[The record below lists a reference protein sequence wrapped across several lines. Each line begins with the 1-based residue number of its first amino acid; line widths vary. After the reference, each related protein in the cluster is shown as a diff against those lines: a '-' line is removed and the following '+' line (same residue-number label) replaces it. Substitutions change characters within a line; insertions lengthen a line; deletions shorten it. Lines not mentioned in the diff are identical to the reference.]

1 MGLQWDIIG
10 EAGLQYFGKM
20 SASISHELK
29 NSLAIINEQAGLL
42 EDFSLLAEKGRPID
56 PERMKGLAGKIIQQV
71 RRADGIIKN
80 MNRFAHSVDAPVK
93 NVDLS
98 EFLGFVVAL
107 SARLAALRGVTLVS
121 VTQENP
127 VEIAT
132 NPFILKN
139 LLWLCLDF
147 AMNWTGEEKNIRLTA
162 EKAGSGARLRITQIR
177 GLTKEATD
185 GFPTEQ
191 EKALLDILKAEIA
204 AHAESGE
211 IVITLSPSS
220 AL

>member
-56 PERMKGLAGKIIQQV
+56 PERMKSLAGKIIQQV

-80 MNRFAHSVDAPVK
+80 MNRFAHSVDVPIKSVE
-93 NVDLS
+93 LS
-98 EFLGFVVAL
+98 EFLEFVVVL
-107 SARLAALRGVTLVS
+107 SSRLASLRGVTLEPVAPQS
-121 VTQENP
+121 T
-127 VEIAT
+127 VEITT
-132 NPFILKN
+132 NPFILEN

-147 AMNWTGEEKNIRLTA
+147 AMNRTGEQKVLKLTA
-162 EKAGSGARLRITQIR
+162 EKAGSGARLRIMQVR
-177 GLTKEATD
+177 GLTKEESDA
-185 GFPTEQ
+185 FPTEQ
-191 EKALLDILKAEIA
+191 QKALLEALKAEIA

-211 IVITLSPSS
+211 IIITLSPV
-220 AL
+220 